1 MHGLI
6 TGLALLISLSAAAAG
21 KPKDIQTEADN
32 NFRILQSVR
41 IDDHLVEIS
50 DIAFDKDENILYAI
64 GDKGDLYHLKIGFGK
79 QRITQLKVLHH
90 YQLRPYFLG
99 KIDSEGLAL
108 QNDKDNIKGNTQL
121 LVSFER
127 TPAIIRFDSK
137 GEEIEPLA
145 LPEKLSKKSFYNSKN
160 KMLEALAYDTQ
171 FGLIT
176 SPQDSKDHWH
186 RIFNI
191 TSGKTY
197 KFNKSSEISGYEY
210 TPQGDVI
217 VIERRVDKIT
227 NVDGKN
233 EKVTTKLL
241 LKHVALSGCK
251 ERCASSVIKPF
262 DIDNPL
268 TKNYESLTRIS
279 DNTYLMANDND
290 QSDDT
295 YFVYFRFE

>member
-1 MHGLI
+1 MHQLI
-6 TGLALLISLSAAAAG
+6 TGLALFISLSTAATG
-21 KPKDIQTEADN
+21 KLKEIQTEADKS
-32 NFRILQSVR
+32 FSILHSVR

-50 DIAFDKDENILYAI
+50 DIAFDRDENILYAI
-64 GDKGDLYHLKIGFGK
+64 GDKGDLYHLQIEFAK
-79 QRITQLKVLHH
+79 QQISQIKVLQH

-137 GEEIEPLA
+137 GKEIEPLT

-176 SPQDSKDHWH
+176 SPQDSKDRWH

-191 TSGKTY
+191 TSGKVY
-197 KFNKSSEISGYEY
+197 QFHKSSEVSGYEY

-217 VIERRVDKIT
+217 VIERRVDKIK
-227 NVDGKN
+227 NADG
-233 EKVTTKLL
+233 EKEKITTKLL
-241 LKHVALSGCK
+241 LKHVVLSNCE
-251 ERCASSVIKPF
+251 ERCDSSVIKKF
-262 DIDNPL
+262 DIDDPL